1 MFLQG
6 RWKSRDGAGGLLTKI
21 EGKKKEALSRPRER
35 KGSQNPSL

>member
-21 EGKKKEALSRPRER
+21 EGKKRSIIKATRE
-35 KGSQNPSL
+35 KGKPES